1 MATDENKIQ
10 NVVHDE
16 VTRCTFRVE
25 RGPNSE
31 GRAGG
36 MADILTKAFAG
47 HGGDHW
53 YNVVESRAGGAFAE
67 VFFRRPS
74 HFYEL
79 RARLS
84 RYESDHTTASALRR
98 SGRRASRATS
108 WASSR

>member
-1 MATDENKIQ
+1 MATDENKTK
-10 NVVHDE
+10 NVVRDE
-16 VTRCTFRVE
+16 WTSCTFRVE
-25 RGPNSE
+25 RGPSE

-47 HGGDHW
+47 HGEDHW
-53 YNVVESRAGGAFAE
+53 FNVVTSRAGGAFAE

-84 RYESDHTTASALRR
+84 RYGRVRPSQLWEASLESDVLGVLAVISFE
-98 SGRRASRATS
+98 
-108 WASSR
+108 W